1 MMDNLVRDVQVLWKA
16 ESLIGK
22 IWLDVMMR
30 RFALFAFA
38 GLIAVFGLGMA
49 NVAGFY
55 GLQESWGP
63 VWAAALVA
71 IADLIIALVIALLGR
86 SVRPSSELD
95 LAFDIRRTAIESIQA
110 DAQDLKGS
118 VEALGQ
124 QIRQTRETISGFVQH
139 PLNAAAENL
148 LVPAVMSILRG
159 LRARKDEG

>member
-22 IWLDVMMR
+22 IWLDVLLR

-55 GLQESWGP
+55 ELQQFLGP

-71 IADLIIALVIALLGR
+71 IADLVIALVIALLAR
-86 SVRPSSELD
+86 SIKPSSELD
-95 LAFDIRRTAIESIQA
+95 LAFDIRKTAIESIQA
-110 DAQDLKGS
+110 DTQDLKGS

-124 QIRQTRETISGFVQH
+124 QIRQTRETISGFVQR

-148 LVPAVMSILRG
+148 LVPAVLSILRG
-159 LRARKDEG
+159 LRARKEQG